1 MAEGLRNNSNKD
13 NIDKTNNKETQELSK
28 QQTNR
33 SLLSSKSLRSNT
45 HSVPKQ
51 SGVQNSN
58 NSNNNNN
65 NNTGT
70 KRTVL
75 KSIRNLFVKAS
86 VNLSIAA
93 AKLKSF
99 AEDALSSDEI
109 VNELFLVT
117 SSSSVDSSLLEQQ
130 EEAAAIG
137 GEEETTNNNNIINNN
152 QATGITGG
160 SEAAELSENKVG
172 AAGSDMT
179 TNSSNEVPSN
189 GVNGTNG
196 NGNGNV
202 TASQSL
208 PTFQDFDAVQE
219 AKLLHQEEQESEQT
233 NENSDLFAN
242 GHKIWEK
249 RRQVWLNST
258 SEERTKAKQRSLE
271 NSLIGVS
278 KDNYPIIY
286 NSLIE
291 KQKTLKKPMNLK
303 DALKIINA
311 GWIASKKWERA
322 ASGMP

>member
-1 MAEGLRNNSNKD
+1 MAEGLTNSLNKNSTNRTVSNKIESSTTD
-13 NIDKTNNKETQELSK
+13 LKKE
-28 QQTNR
+28 QTNKSFR
-33 SLLSSKSLRSNT
+33 SSKSIKSNSQIPT
-45 HSVPKQ
+45 TPTKGATATS
-51 SGVQNSN
+51 NS
-58 NSNNNNN
+58 
-65 NNTGT
+65 

-130 EEAAAIG
+130 EEAATVANNHTVT
-137 GEEETTNNNNIINNN
+137 GE
-152 QATGITGG
+152 AGAVTGA
-160 SEAAELSENKVG
+160 AAEVETDSR
-172 AAGSDMT
+172 AGTSDMT
-179 TNSSNEVPSN
+179 VNSSDETNSSEN
-189 GVNGTNG
+189 GLNTVH
-196 NGNGNV
+196 
-202 TASQSL
+202 SL
-208 PTFQDFDAVQE
+208 PRFQDFDAVQE
-219 AKLLHQEEQESEQT
+219 AKKLQREQGNNVVFSDGHQ
-233 NENSDLFAN
+233 
-242 GHKIWEK
+242 IWQK
-249 RRQVWLNST
+249 RREIWQNST
-258 SEERTKAKQRSLE
+258 SEERTKAKQKSLE

-322 ASGMP
+322 AQGLA